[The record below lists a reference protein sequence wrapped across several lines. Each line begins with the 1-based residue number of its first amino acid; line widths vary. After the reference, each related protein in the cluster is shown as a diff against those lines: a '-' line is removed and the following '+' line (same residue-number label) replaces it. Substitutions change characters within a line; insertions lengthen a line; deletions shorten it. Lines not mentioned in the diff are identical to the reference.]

1 MSLKYVDL
9 TSPLP
14 LFMKLMPTEEYET
27 WLISILSGEV

>member
-14 LFMKLMPTEEYET
+14 LFMKLMPRRSMK
-27 WLISILSGEV
+27 LGLFKF